1 MYELIILSQL
11 MLQPAHGYMIA
22 SIINDMIGPYARIS
36 NGRLYPL
43 LSKLEKSGLI
53 DPVKDTSVGQ
63 QRDRQLRTYKI
74 TETGRKRF
82 HELMMDTTS
91 NPGEYQKIFL
101 QKVSMLEFLKPSE
114 RLRLID
120 HYINYC
126 QAHVMHM
133 TAEADDLV
141 QRSPDW
147 GPDWGPARL
156 KAVLDVMQ
164 HMVDQWQLELD
175 WAKTLR
181 ERELARVESNTSIVL
196 NVKQSGKSLIQRED
210 SYQPEGD

>member
-53 DPVKDTSVGQ
+53 APYTEEPAGQ
-63 QRDRQLRTYKI
+63 QSDRQLRSYVI
-74 TETGRKRF
+74 TEAGRKRF

-101 QKVSMLEFLKPSE
+101 QKASMLEFLKSSE

-126 QAHVMHM
+126 QVHILHI
-133 TAEADDLV
+133 TAEADDLA
-141 QRSPDW
+141 QRAPDW
-147 GPDWGPARL
+147 GPEWGPAHL
-156 KAVLDVMQ
+156 KAILDVMQ
-164 HMVDQWQLELD
+164 HMVDQWQVELN
-175 WAKTLR
+175 WAKALH
-181 ERELARVESNTSIVL
+181 ERELARIESNDSAIL
-196 NVKQSGKSLIQRED
+196 EERGKLHIRTED
-210 SYQPEGD
+210 TYSPEGE

>member
-1 MYELIILSQL
+1 MYELIILSHL

-43 LSKLEKSGLI
+43 LAKLEKSGLI
-53 DPVKDTSVGQ
+53 APYSEASAGQ
-63 QRDRQLRTYKI
+63 QSDRQLRTYEI
-74 TETGRKRF
+74 TEAGRKRF
-82 HELMMDTTS
+82 YELMMDTNS

-101 QKVSMLEFLKPSE
+101 QKVSMLGFMKSAE
-114 RLRLID
+114 RLRLLD

-126 QAHVMHM
+126 QAHVLHI

-141 QRSPDW
+141 QRSPYWGVEW
-147 GPDWGPARL
+147 GPTRF

-164 HMVDQWQLELD
+164 HMIDQWQLELE

-181 ERELARVESNTSIVL
+181 EREIASIESSDSHIHGED
-196 NVKQSGKSLIQRED
+196 KKSHLQAED
-210 SYQPEGD
+210 NYIPEGD

>member
-11 MLQPAHGYMIA
+11 MLWPAHGYMIA

-53 DPVKDTSVGQ
+53 APFIEAPVGQ
-63 QRDRQLRTYKI
+63 LSDRQLRTYQI
-74 TETGRKRF
+74 TEAGRMRF

-101 QKVSMLEFLKPSE
+101 RKASMLEFLKPSE
-114 RLRLID
+114 RMRLID

-126 QAHVMHM
+126 QVHVMHI

-156 KAVLDVMQ
+156 KALLDVMQ
-164 HMVDQWQLELD
+164 HMVDQWQVELD

-181 ERELARVESNTSIVL
+181 ERELARVESSDSAIHEDHR
-196 NVKQSGKSLIQRED
+196 KSYRQTED
-210 SYQPEGD
+210 NYSPEGD

>member
-11 MLQPAHGYMIA
+11 MLHPAHGYMIA

-43 LSKLEKSGLI
+43 LSKLEKSSLI
-53 DPVKDTSVGQ
+53 APYTDAPVGQ
-63 QRDRQLRTYKI
+63 QSDRQLRTYQI
-74 TETGRKRF
+74 TEVGRKRF

-164 HMVDQWQLELD
+164 HTVDQWQVELD
-175 WAKTLR
+175 WARTLR
-181 ERELARVESNTSIVL
+181 ERELARVESSDSEIHED
-196 NVKQSGKSLIQRED
+196 QRKSFIQTED
-210 SYQPEGD
+210 NYSPEGD

>member
-11 MLQPAHGYMIA
+11 MVQPAHGYMIA

-43 LSKLEKSGLI
+43 LSKMEKSGLI
-53 DPVKDTSVGQ
+53 DPIKDAPAAQ
-63 QRDRQLRTYKI
+63 QGVRQLRTYKI
-74 TETGRKRF
+74 TEAGRKRF
-82 HELMMDTTS
+82 YELMMDTTS

-101 QKVSMLEFLKPSE
+101 QKVSMLEFLKSSE

-126 QAHVMHM
+126 QAHVLHI

-141 QRSPDW
+141 QRAPHW
-147 GPDWGPARL
+147 GPEWGRMRF

-164 HMVDQWQLELD
+164 HMIDQWQLELD
-175 WAKTLR
+175 WAKGLH
-181 ERELARVESNTSIVL
+181 ERELARIESSDSEIL
-196 NVKQSGKSLIQRED
+196 EERRKSYLQNED
-210 SYQPEGD
+210 AYSPEGD

>member
-1 MYELIILSQL
+1 MRFVREIAMYELIILSHL
-11 MLQPAHGYMIA
+11 MLHPAHGYMIA

-43 LSKLEKSGLI
+43 LSKMEKSGLI
-53 DPVKDTSVGQ
+53 APYTEAPTGQ
-63 QRDRQLRTYKI
+63 QSDRQLRKYEI
-74 TETGRKRF
+74 TEAGRKRF
-82 HELMMDTTS
+82 YELMMDTTS

-114 RLRLID
+114 RLRILD

-126 QAHVMHM
+126 QAHLLHI

-141 QRSPDW
+141 QQAPAW
-147 GPDWGPARL
+147 GPEWGAMRF

-164 HMVDQWQLELD
+164 HMVDQWQVELD

-181 ERELARVESNTSIVL
+181 ER
-196 NVKQSGKSLIQRED
+196 
-210 SYQPEGD
+210 

>member
-11 MLQPAHGYMIA
+11 MMWPAHGYMIA

-43 LSKLEKSGLI
+43 LAKLEKSGLI
-53 DPVKDTSVGQ
+53 APYTEAPVSQ
-63 QRDRQLRTYKI
+63 QSDRQLRSYQI
-74 TETGRKRF
+74 TEAGRKRF

-91 NPGEYQKIFL
+91 NPGEYQKIFM
-101 QKVSMLEFLKPSE
+101 QKVSMLNFLKTSE

-126 QAHVMHM
+126 QAHVLHI
-133 TAEADDLV
+133 TAEADDMV
-141 QRSPDW
+141 QESPNWGREW
-147 GPDWGPARL
+147 GPTHS

-164 HMVDQWQLELD
+164 HMIDQWQLELE
-175 WAKTLR
+175 WAKALR
-181 ERELARVESNTSIVL
+181 EREIASIESSDAQIHGEDT
-196 NVKQSGKSLIQRED
+196 KSHLQAED
-210 SYQPEGD
+210 NYIPEGD

>member
-11 MLQPAHGYMIA
+11 MLQPAHGYLIA

-43 LSKLEKSGLI
+43 LAKLEKSGLI
-53 DPVKDTSVGQ
+53 KPYTEAPIGQ
-63 QRDRQLRTYKI
+63 QSDRQLRTYEI
-74 TETGRKRF
+74 TEAGRKRF
-82 HELMMDTTS
+82 HELMMDITS

-101 QKVSMLEFLKPSE
+101 QKVSMFEFLKSSE

-126 QAHVMHM
+126 QAHVLHIMS
-133 TAEADDLV
+133 EADDLV
-141 QRSPDW
+141 QRSPYWGLEW
-147 GPDWGPARL
+147 GPTRF

-164 HMVDQWQLELD
+164 HMIDQWQLELN
-175 WAKTLR
+175 WAKALH
-181 ERELARVESNTSIVL
+181 ERELARIESSDSEILEERKKSSIP
-196 NVKQSGKSLIQRED
+196 SED
-210 SYQPEGD
+210 TYSPEGD

>member
-11 MLQPAHGYMIA
+11 MLWPAHGYMIA

-53 DPVKDTSVGQ
+53 APVKDTPTSQ
-63 QRDRQLRTYKI
+63 QNDRQLRAYNI
-74 TETGRKRF
+74 TEAGRKRF

-114 RLRLID
+114 RLRILD

-126 QAHVMHM
+126 QAHLLHI

-141 QRSPDW
+141 QRAPDW
-147 GPDWGPARL
+147 GPEWGPTRF

-164 HMVDQWQLELD
+164 HMVDQWQVELD

-181 ERELARVESNTSIVL
+181 ERELARFESSDSAIHEDHRKSY
-196 NVKQSGKSLIQRED
+196 KQTED
-210 SYQPEGD
+210 NYSPEGD

>member
-11 MLQPAHGYMIA
+11 MLQPAHGYMIS

-43 LSKLEKSGLI
+43 LAKLEKSGLI
-53 DPVKDTSVGQ
+53 APYTEAPASLQ
-63 QRDRQLRTYKI
+63 SDRQLRSYQI
-74 TETGRKRF
+74 TEAGRRRF
-82 HELMMDTTS
+82 HELMKDTTS

-101 QKVSMLEFLKPSE
+101 QKVTMLEYLKSSE
-114 RLRLID
+114 RLRLLD

-126 QAHVMHM
+126 QAHVLHI

-147 GPDWGPARL
+147 GPDWGPTHF

-164 HMVDQWQLELD
+164 HMIDQWQLELD

-181 ERELARVESNTSIVL
+181 EREIARIESSDSEIHE
-196 NVKQSGKSLIQRED
+196 KGKKSNRQTED
-210 SYQPEGD
+210 DYIPEGN